1 MFCITNLWCLEMSTY
16 NLQNSFTC
24 HFEEESLRVLCKGLS
39 KCIAEHPV

>member
-1 MFCITNLWCLEMSTY
+1 MTNLWCSEMRKH
-16 NLQNSFTC
+16 NLPKWFTC